1 MTIYQRGN
9 VWYVDYTFNGKR
21 IRYAVGER
29 NDVERELEKVRYEIK
44 EGIHQPHKRLIFDN
58 LLKEYQKWEKTHTGK
73 SFGKR
78 DTSKYKPLLS
88 FFAGKRIDRIT
99 HADAEEYQ
107 RLRMDS
113 KLIVHK
119 KRVSNTTVNHEIG
132 LLKRIF
138 NKAVDWNYLKINPL
152 RNVKKLK
159 EPPGRVRYVKPDEW
173 PRLLSECSPVLR
185 NIVIFARHTG
195 MRRGE
200 IFNLQWTD
208 IDWQNKR
215 ITVRERK
222 NNTTMI
228 IPINDYV
235 FRMLVR
241 LHKTTTSAFVFPGKD
256 GKRRYTLRTAFEA
269 ACRRANIKNLR
280 FHDLR
285 HTFGTDLVNSGA
297 DISIV
302 KQLMGHKSIMS
313 TMRYV
318 HPSEER
324 MRKVLE
330 NRDKIFDDD
339 TNLTQTPDED

>member
-1 MTIYQRGN
+1 MIIYQRGN

-21 IRYAVGER
+21 IRYVVG
-29 NDVERELEKVRYEIK
+29 DKSDAERELEKVRYELK

-58 LLKEYQKWEKTHTGK
+58 LLKEYQKWDKAHKGIATDK
-73 SFGKR
+73 YDFGK
-78 DTSKYKPLLS
+78 YKALQK
-88 FFAGKRIDRIT
+88 FFGGKRIDRIT
-99 HADAEEYQ
+99 LTDAEEYQ
-107 RLRMDS
+107 RIRVDGILV
-113 KLIVHK
+113 VHK
-119 KRVSNTTVNHEIG
+119 KGISNTTVNHEIG
-132 LLKRIF
+132 LLKRILK
-138 NKAVDWNYLKINPL
+138 KAVDWNYLEINPL

-173 PRLLSECSPVLR
+173 PILLSECSPDLR
-185 NIVIFARHTG
+185 DIVIFARHTG

-215 ITVRERK
+215 VTVRERK

-241 LHKTTTSAFVFPGKD
+241 LHKTTTSAFVFPGKE

-269 ACRRANIKNLR
+269 ACRRAGIKNLR

-302 KQLMGHKSIMS
+302 KQLMGHKSIIS

-318 HPSEER
+318 HPTEER

-330 NRDKIFDDD
+330 NRDKIFEGD
-339 TNLTQTPDED
+339 TNLTQPQDDE